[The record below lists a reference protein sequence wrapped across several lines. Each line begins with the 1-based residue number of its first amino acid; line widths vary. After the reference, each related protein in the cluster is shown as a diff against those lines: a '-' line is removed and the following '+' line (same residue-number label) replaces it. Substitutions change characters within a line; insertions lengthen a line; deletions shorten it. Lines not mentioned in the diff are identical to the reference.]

1 VVSEGGAILIVDDD
15 ALYLEFVSSVF
26 ERAGFATRR
35 ELTGEGALAAV
46 ERERPACV
54 LLDVQLPGVT
64 GYAVCKELRD
74 RYGRQL
80 PIMFVTGER
89 TEASDRVAGLLLG
102 ADDYITKPFDPDEL
116 VARVRGATIRA
127 KTGVASEN
135 GGFGLTTR
143 EREVLR
149 LLAAGR
155 SQTAVALEL
164 VISPKTVGTHIQR
177 ILTKLGAHSRAEAV
191 ALAHRHGLAEQHQ
204 YH

>member
-1 VVSEGGAILIVDDD
+1 MVPEGGAILIVDDD
-15 ALYLEFVSSVF
+15 ARYLEFVSSVL
-26 ERAGFATRR
+26 ERAGFGIQK

-64 GYAVCKELRD
+64 GYVVCKELRD
-74 RYGRQL
+74 KYGRQL
-80 PIMFVTGER
+80 PIIFVTGER

-116 VARVRGATIRA
+116 VARVRGATSRVT
-127 KTGVASEN
+127 TGHESGN
-135 GGFGLTTR
+135 GGFGLTAR

-191 ALAHRHGLAEQHQ
+191 ALAHRHGLADEHQ

>member
-1 VVSEGGAILIVDDD
+1 VFEGDAILIVDDD
-15 ALYLEFVSSVF
+15 AGYLEFVTSVL

-35 ELTGEGALAAV
+35 ELTGEGALASVA
-46 ERERPACV
+46 RERPACI

-64 GYAVCKELRD
+64 GYAVCRELRE

-116 VARVRGATIRA
+116 VARVRVATARA
-127 KTGVASEN
+127 RTAVASEN
-135 GGFGLTTR
+135 GGFALTAR

-155 SQTAVALEL
+155 SQSAIALEL

-177 ILTKLGAHSRAEAV
+177 ILTKIGAHSRAEAV
-191 ALAHRHGLAEQHQ
+191 ALAHRHGLADELQ